1 MNILLLMAIGIVF
14 AVLLMAVA
22 VYFLLRERQEKSA
35 LAGRVKDHST
45 SLRVAEATSSPIA
58 QEEDIFTRILHSVG
72 NSIKPKEKD
81 EISLIQKR
89 FLQAGYRGRNNVAAF
104 FGSKALCAFCLSG
117 AFMLFRI
124 LLTWQMSITTVMFF
138 LLALALGGFYI
149 PNVWLHLKTKSRQ
162 EEFLLAFPDALD
174 LLVVCAEA
182 GMGLDAAIKRVGDEM
197 RLSGKVI
204 SEEFG
209 LLNLELR
216 AGRDRRDALKNL
228 AMRVGV
234 DEVKS
239 WVTLL
244 IQTDKFGTSVAQ
256 ALRVHSDSMR
266 VKRMLRVEE
275 LAAKL
280 PVKLLFPTI
289 LFIFP
294 SLFVVLMGPALIQVY
309 RLWTR

>member
-1 MNILLLMAIGIVF
+1 VDILLITGGVVIG
-14 AVLLMAVA
+14 VLIIAVA
-22 VYFLLRERQEKSA
+22 VYFLLREQQEKSTLSA
-35 LAGRVKDHST
+35 KVKDHT
-45 SLRVAEATSSPIA
+45 VSLRGEETVPLSAD
-58 QEEDIFTRILHSVG
+58 QEGDIFTRVLRSVG
-72 NSIKPKEKD
+72 NSIKPKEKE
-81 EISLIQKR
+81 EISILQKR
-89 FLQAGYRGRNNVAAF
+89 FLQAGYRGRNTVAAF
-104 FGSKALCAFCLSG
+104 FGAKALCGLCLSG
-117 AFMLFRI
+117 GFLLFRM
-124 LLTWQMSITTVMFF
+124 LLNWQMPVMTVMF
-138 LLALALGGFYI
+138 LVIALALGGFYI
-149 PNVWLHLKTKSRQ
+149 PNIWLHFKTTKRQ
-162 EEFLLAFPDALD
+162 EEFLSGFPDALD

-197 RLSGKVI
+197 SLSRKVI

-209 LLNLELR
+209 FLNLELR
-216 AGRDRRDALKNL
+216 AGRDRKDALKNL
-228 AMRVGV
+228 AMRVGL
-234 DEVKS
+234 DDVKS

-294 SLFVVLMGPALIQVY
+294 SLFVALMGPALIQAY